1 MTLHT
6 HLKAHHTVRMIDGVE
21 VEKPK
26 DYDYYFVLDDG
37 FPSEIQLDCMKYN
50 AATEVIKLPNWME
63 FWDSLIGCAVRNE
76 KSYKDVSIINNEFM
90 IIMHHAPTLSQ
101 FVPVGENGEVLDIP
115 EQPSR
120 DDFHEDEDDYYNRA
134 FEEWVGQFKEYQ
146 TAQSNVI
153 YEGWGK
159 YHNNTIESGENMISF
174 REDGKIYFSGEDC
187 SRRIYTTDDLNR
199 EVQIYLKIK

>member
-1 MTLHT
+1 MSTLHT
-6 HLKAHHTVRMIDGVE
+6 HLKAHHSVKMIDGV
-21 VEKPK
+21 
-26 DYDYYFVLDDG
+26 
-37 FPSEIQLDCMKYN
+37 
-50 AATEVIKLPNWME
+50 EVIKLPNWME

-101 FVPVGENGEVLDIP
+101 FVPVGENGEVLEEP
-115 EQPSR
+115 EEYELFLKMADTPLRQSQEWR
-120 DDFHEDEDDYYNRA
+120 DRINNYEN
-134 FEEWVGQFKEYQ
+134 
-146 TAQSNVI
+146 AQSNVI

-187 SRRIYTTDDLNR
+187 SRRIYTIDGLNR
-199 EVQIYLKIK
+199 EVQIYLKIKCTQPIPSPFESSGFFI